1 MLDFLAD
8 EFAGLRAFRLA
19 FALVAPRACESGLVG
34 HRGCSFDMRND
45 FRDGGDADR
54 RELDE
59 ADARHSVHADE
70 TTQARPDDFFAPSKI
85 RVAPNVLAVT

>member
-1 MLDFLAD
+1 
-8 EFAGLRAFRLA
+8 
-19 FALVAPRACESGLVG
+19 
-34 HRGCSFDMRND
+34 MRND